1 MKKLF
6 ILAFI
11 AVASFVVSC
20 SKDDDNSLEGT
31 WYLESV
37 TVNGVA
43 ADLTAC
49 EKKSFIAFSGDTYSS
64 IDYYEGTDGN
74 CVELS
79 SEKGTYS
86 VSNGTITTVDSEGA
100 TSTISYSV
108 SGNTL
113 TMTGK
118 YTENGVEYTTVIIF
132 KKK

>member
-31 WYLESV
+31 WYLESA

-43 ADLTAC
+43 VDLTAC

-64 IDYYEGTDGN
+64 SDYYERTDGN
-74 CVELS
+74 CVEQT
-79 SEKGTYS
+79 EKGTYS
-86 VSNGTITTVDSEGA
+86 VSNGTITTVDSEGV

-113 TMTGK
+113 TITGK
-118 YTENGVEYTTVIIF
+118 DTENGVEYTTVIIF